1 MRALKIIGYS
11 LICAALLF
19 LFSMI
24 GDLVKY
30 LFSLGALYIGIQFFK
45 KFEERGPRI
54 AFVVTTILFY
64 FIYTVFYAVY
74 LTATGQGIP
83 A

>member
-1 MRALKIIGYS
+1 MRVLKIIGFS
-11 LICAALLF
+11 LVCAALLF
-19 LFSMI
+19 LFAMI
-24 GDLVKY
+24 QDVVKY

-45 KFEERGPRI
+45 RNEERGPRI
-54 AFVVTTILFY
+54 AFVLTTILFY

-74 LTATGQGIP
+74 LAATGQGIP